1 MTDLVSVAS
10 NAVSS
15 YQRALGTISN
25 NIANVATDGYSRQE
39 VVLQANPVAKVGNT
53 YLGTGVTVDRIQRQ
67 YDTFVEAN
75 LRSSNSDLLS
85 QEPMVNY
92 ANRVIDVMGGPSMG
106 LSSALDQ
113 FFGSAR
119 NLSADPASSVLR
131 GSFVRDAENLAT
143 RFGQLSSQLDLV
155 QSETD
160 QLVESQVK
168 EMNTTI
174 SQLAEINVQ
183 MTKQKSAVAQPPDL
197 LDQRDKL
204 LKDLSSFARINTFFQ
219 ENGSVTVSLGPSITR
234 DVVVDGIK
242 SFRIGASFAAASP
255 EKVALV
261 IDPYGDASPLTSVS
275 SGKLSGLMSFREQVL
290 GSSRSA
296 LNVLANTVVK
306 EVNELHQG
314 GIDAYGNKGIALFKI
329 NANSTAVAG
338 TMEVTFADPMRVA
351 TAAQFRV
358 IESPNNTS
366 GVDATVLFEAPITT
380 GPKSLNNILVNNSNS
395 TAGVNF
401 QVGTLRKVAPIA
413 TIQSG
418 TSDIGIFLNSPGEEQ
433 QLQVFTRDGRHLIGA
448 PVSDEDKS
456 QLFTPLNGF
465 EVGSTYSHQYRNTSG
480 DQGYKDMS
488 VFYGAKADVRL
499 EQQWD
504 MTEKNPEKHTLLN
517 ATRAPA
523 LLAGQRIGDFSEII
537 EGKFKLNGIALSA
550 VSAEDGQSLQA
561 TDLKVWLDANIANEI
576 NHPALLG
583 FNVSATN
590 EIRIPLKQINF
601 NDPNKSK
608 YLSINGT
615 TFSDDE
621 DLQWPSLRDFID
633 AINDKSSDTFV
644 LAFQAQNGDI
654 VLTNSEGHEGESI
667 NIGSGAIPNAF
678 GIAAGT
684 YKGSISI
691 ERDLDAN
698 VDTPIEFGFGSGK
711 PSDLSALG
719 FTTGA
724 YIKGSTKEDLLVFL
738 TGSGTAKISATYAGS
753 PADVKETLRAQPL
766 EVKFFTREVGSL
778 DQSYY
783 TITDLTTNTE
793 LAERNFD
800 PTLPELFIN
809 YQGLKIG
816 FSSPPKAGDIY
827 TVDGNRDGVG
837 NNENMLAIANLENKG
852 VMGGGKTMGAYYIDQ
867 VNDMG
872 NIARQASISQSAL
885 KVVYD
890 QAVTARDEVSGVSL
904 DQEAAD
910 LIRFQQAYQ
919 AAAKILQVASQ
930 LFESVLSVR

>member
-53 YLGTGVTVDRIQRQ
+53 YMGTGVMVDRVKRQ
-67 YDTFVEAN
+67 YDTFVESN

-155 QSETD
+155 QQETD
-160 QLVESQVK
+160 QLVDSHVK

-183 MTKQKSAVAQPPDL
+183 LTKQKSASAQPPDL

-219 ENGSVTVSLGPSITR
+219 ENGVVSVSLGPSITR

-242 SFRIGASFAAASP
+242 SFRIGTSFNAASP

-261 IDPYGDASPLTSVS
+261 IDPYGDASPLTSLT

-296 LNVLANTVVK
+296 LNVLANTVVS
-306 EVNELHQG
+306 EINDLHEG
-314 GIDAYGNKGIALFKI
+314 GIDAYGNKGVALFKI
-329 NANSTAVAG
+329 DSSNTASAG
-338 TMEVTFADPMRVA
+338 TMEVAFADPLRVA

-366 GVDATVLFEAPITT
+366 GTDASISYESPVST
-380 GPKSLNNILVNNSNS
+380 GPKSLDQVLVNNPSS
-395 TAGVNF
+395 SAGVVF
-401 QVGTLRKVAPIA
+401 QVGTLRKVAPVA
-413 TIQSG
+413 TIQGGMQDVS
-418 TSDIGIFLNSPGEEQ
+418 IYLNNPGDEQ
-433 QLQVFTRDGRHLIGA
+433 QLQVFTRDGRQLLGA
-448 PVSDEDKS
+448 PVNEEYQG
-456 QLFTPLNGF
+456 QLLTSANGF
-465 EVGSTYSHQYRNTSG
+465 ETGITYSDKYLNKTG
-480 DQGYKDMS
+480 DLSYKDMA
-488 VFYGAKADVRL
+488 VFYGAKAEVNL
-499 EQQWD
+499 IPQWD
-504 MTEKNPEKHTLLN
+504 MTEKNPDKHTALKPFATPAQLSGTRIASMTSIDANMFTLN
-517 ATRAPA
+517 GVTLTGKEIDGTTVLTAKDIKGWLDSNISSNPVK
-523 LLAGQRIGDFSEII
+523 LAGFAVKASNELVIPFGQIDASDTIG
-537 EGKFKLNGIALSA
+537 K
-550 VSAEDGQSLQA
+550 
-561 TDLKVWLDANIANEI
+561 
-576 NHPALLG
+576 P
-583 FNVSATN
+583 
-590 EIRIPLKQINF
+590 
-601 NDPNKSK
+601 K
-608 YLSINGT
+608 YLSINGEMVSEEWT
-615 TFSDDE
+615 SVSE
-621 DLQWPSLRDFID
+621 LVQ
-633 AINDKSSDTFV
+633 AINDTSGSNVF
-644 LAFQAQNGDI
+644 ASQASNGDL
-654 VLTNSEGHEGESI
+654 VLTNTPGHEGEDIVI
-667 NIGSGAIPNAF
+667 NSEAIPNAF
-678 GIAAGT
+678 GISAGA
-684 YKGSISI
+684 YKGTISI
-691 ERDLDAN
+691 TRSLDPN
-698 VDTPIEFGFGSGK
+698 VDTPIELGFADGK
-711 PSDLSALG
+711 PADLAKLG
-719 FTTGA
+719 FKTGA
-724 YIKGSTKEDLLVFL
+724 YLKGTTQEDLLVFV
-738 TGSGTAKISATYAGS
+738 TGSGNAKVSASYSGQA
-753 PADVKETLRAQPL
+753 ADAKEALRTQPL
-766 EVKFFTREVGSL
+766 EVKFFSNNVSN
-778 DQSYY
+778 QSYY
-783 TITDLTTNTE
+783 TITDLNTKTE
-793 LAERNFD
+793 VAQRNFD
-800 PTLPELFIN
+800 PTQAELFLN

-816 FSSPPKAGDIY
+816 FTSPPKAGDIF

-837 NNENMLAIANLENKG
+837 NNENMLAIANLESKG
-852 VMGGGKTMGAYYIDQ
+852 VMGGGKTMGAYYIDH

-872 NIARQASISQSAL
+872 NIARQAAISQSAL
-885 KVVYD
+885 QVVYD
-890 QAVTARDEVSGVSL
+890 QSVAARDEVSGVSL

-930 LFESVLSVR
+930 LFDSVLAVR

>member
-53 YLGTGVTVDRIQRQ
+53 YMGTGVMVDRVKRQ
-67 YDTFVEAN
+67 YDTFVESN

-155 QSETD
+155 QQETD
-160 QLVESQVK
+160 QLVDSHVK

-183 MTKQKSAVAQPPDL
+183 LTKQKSASAQPPDL

-219 ENGSVTVSLGPSITR
+219 ENGVVSVSLGPSITR

-242 SFRIGASFAAASP
+242 SFRIGTSFNAASP

-261 IDPYGDASPLTSVS
+261 IDPYGDASPLTSLT

-296 LNVLANTVVK
+296 LNVLANTVVS
-306 EVNELHQG
+306 EINDLHEG
-314 GIDAYGNKGIALFKI
+314 GIDAYGNKGVALFKI
-329 NANSTAVAG
+329 DSSNTASAG
-338 TMEVTFADPMRVA
+338 TMEVAFADPLRVA

-366 GVDATVLFEAPITT
+366 GTDASISYESPVST
-380 GPKSLNNILVNNSNS
+380 GPKSLDQVLVNNPSS
-395 TAGVNF
+395 SAGVVF
-401 QVGTLRKVAPIA
+401 QVGTLRKVAPVA
-413 TIQSG
+413 TIQGGMQDVS
-418 TSDIGIFLNSPGEEQ
+418 IYLNNPGDEQ
-433 QLQVFTRDGRHLIGA
+433 QLQVFTRDGRQLLGA
-448 PVSDEDKS
+448 PVNEEYQG
-456 QLFTPLNGF
+456 QLLTSANGF
-465 EVGSTYSHQYRNTSG
+465 ETGITYSDKYLNKTG
-480 DQGYKDMS
+480 DLSYKDMA
-488 VFYGAKADVRL
+488 VFYGAKAEVNL
-499 EQQWD
+499 IPQWD
-504 MTEKNPEKHTLLN
+504 MTEKNPDKHTALKPLTTPAQLSGTRIASMTSIDANMFTLN
-517 ATRAPA
+517 GVTLTGKEIDGTTVLTAKDIKGWLDSNISSNPVK
-523 LLAGQRIGDFSEII
+523 LAGFAVKASNELVIPFGQIDASDAY
-537 EGKFKLNGIALSA
+537 GK
-550 VSAEDGQSLQA
+550 
-561 TDLKVWLDANIANEI
+561 
-576 NHPALLG
+576 P
-583 FNVSATN
+583 
-590 EIRIPLKQINF
+590 
-601 NDPNKSK
+601 K
-608 YLSINGT
+608 YLSINGEMVNDQWT
-615 TFSDDE
+615 TVPE
-621 DLQWPSLRDFID
+621 LVQ
-633 AINDKSSDTFV
+633 AINDASGSNVF
-644 LAFQAQNGDI
+644 ASQASNGDL
-654 VLTNSEGHEGESI
+654 VLTNTPGHEGEDIVIDSE
-667 NIGSGAIPNAF
+667 AIPNAF
-678 GIAAGT
+678 GISAGA

-691 ERDLDAN
+691 TRNLDPN
-698 VDTPIEFGFGSGK
+698 VDTPIELGFADGK
-711 PSDLSALG
+711 PADLAKLG
-719 FTTGA
+719 FKTGA
-724 YIKGSTKEDLLVFL
+724 YLKGTTQEDLLVFV
-738 TGSGTAKISATYAGS
+738 TGSGNAKVSASYSGQA
-753 PADVKETLRAQPL
+753 ADAKEALRTQPL
-766 EVKFFTREVGSL
+766 EVKFFTNKVSN
-778 DQSYY
+778 QSYY
-783 TITDLTTNTE
+783 TITDLNTKTE
-793 LAERNFD
+793 VAERNFD
-800 PTLPELFIN
+800 PTQAELFLN

-816 FSSPPKAGDIY
+816 FTSPPKAGDIF

-837 NNENMLAIANLENKG
+837 NNENMLAIANLESKG
-852 VMGGGKTMGAYYIDQ
+852 VMGGGKTMGAYYIDH

-872 NIARQASISQSAL
+872 NIARQAAISQSAL
-885 KVVYD
+885 QVVYD
-890 QAVTARDEVSGVSL
+890 QSVAARDEVSGVSL

-930 LFESVLSVR
+930 LFDSVLAVR

>member
-338 TMEVTFADPMRVA
+338 TMEVTFEDPMRVA

-380 GPKSLNNILVNNSNS
+380 GPKALNSLLVNNSNS
-395 TAGVNF
+395 AAGVNF

-691 ERDLDAN
+691 QRALDAN

-809 YQGLKIG
+809 YQGLKIS
-816 FSSPPKAGDIY
+816 FSSPPKTGDIY

>member
-53 YLGTGVTVDRIQRQ
+53 YMGTGVTVDRVQRQ
-67 YDTFVEAN
+67 YDTFVESN

-155 QSETD
+155 QQETD
-160 QLVESQVK
+160 QLVDSHVK

-183 MTKQKSAVAQPPDL
+183 LTKQKSASAQPPDL

-219 ENGSVTVSLGPSITR
+219 ENGVVSVSLGPSITR

-242 SFRIGASFAAASP
+242 SFRIGTSFNAASP

-261 IDPYGDASPLTSVS
+261 IDPYGDASPLTSLT

-296 LNVLANTVVK
+296 LNVLANTVVS
-306 EVNELHQG
+306 EINDLHEG
-314 GIDAYGNKGIALFKI
+314 GIDAYGNKGVALFNI
-329 NANSTAVAG
+329 DRSSTASAG
-338 TMEVTFADPMRVA
+338 TMEVAFADPLRVA

-366 GVDATVLFEAPITT
+366 GTDASISYETPVST
-380 GPKSLNNILVNNSNS
+380 GPKSLEQALVNNPSS
-395 TAGVNF
+395 SAGVVF
-401 QVGTLRKVAPIA
+401 QVGTLRKVAPVA
-413 TIQSG
+413 TIQGGMKDVS
-418 TSDIGIFLNSPGEEQ
+418 IYLNSPGDEQ
-433 QLQVFTRDGRHLIGA
+433 QLQVFTRDGRQLLGA
-448 PVSDEDKS
+448 PVNEEYQG
-456 QLFTPLNGF
+456 QLLTSANGF
-465 EVGSTYSHQYRNTSG
+465 ETGITYSDKYLNKTG
-480 DQGYKDMS
+480 DLSYKDMA
-488 VFYGAKADVRL
+488 VFYGAKAEVSL
-499 EQQWD
+499 IPQWD
-504 MTEKNPEKHTLLN
+504 MTEKNPDKHTALKPIS
-517 ATRAPA
+517 APA
-523 LLAGQRIGDFSEII
+523 QLSGTRIASMTSIDANMFTLNGVTLTGTEIDGTTKLTAKDLKEWLDSNKSSNPVKLAGFTVKASNELVIPFGQIDASDAY
-537 EGKFKLNGIALSA
+537 GK
-550 VSAEDGQSLQA
+550 
-561 TDLKVWLDANIANEI
+561 
-576 NHPALLG
+576 P
-583 FNVSATN
+583 
-590 EIRIPLKQINF
+590 
-601 NDPNKSK
+601 K
-608 YLSINGT
+608 YLSINGEMVNDQWT
-615 TFSDDE
+615 TVPE
-621 DLQWPSLRDFID
+621 LVQ
-633 AINDKSSDTFV
+633 AINDASGSNVF
-644 LAFQAQNGDI
+644 ASQASNGDL
-654 VLTNSEGHEGESI
+654 VLTNTPGHEGEDIVIDSE
-667 NIGSGAIPNAF
+667 AIPNAF
-678 GIAAGT
+678 GISAGA

-691 ERDLDAN
+691 TRNLDPN
-698 VDTPIEFGFGSGK
+698 VDTPIELGFANGK
-711 PSDLSALG
+711 PADLAKLG
-719 FTTGA
+719 FKTGA
-724 YIKGSTKEDLLVFL
+724 YLKGTTQEDLLVFV
-738 TGSGTAKISATYAGS
+738 TGSGNAKVSASYSGQA
-753 PADVKETLRAQPL
+753 ADAKEALRTQPL
-766 EVKFFTREVGSL
+766 EVKFFTNKVNN
-778 DQSYY
+778 QSYY
-783 TITDLTTNTE
+783 TITDLNTKTE
-793 LAERNFD
+793 VAQRNFD
-800 PTLPELFIN
+800 PTQAELFLN

-816 FSSPPKAGDIY
+816 FTSPPKAGDIF

-837 NNENMLAIANLENKG
+837 NNENMLAIANLESKG
-852 VMGGGKTMGAYYIDQ
+852 VMGGGKTMGAYYIDH

-872 NIARQASISQSAL
+872 NIARQAAISQSAL
-885 KVVYD
+885 QVVYD
-890 QAVTARDEVSGVSL
+890 QSVAARDEVSGVSL

-930 LFESVLSVR
+930 LFDSVLAVR

>member
-380 GPKSLNNILVNNSNS
+380 GPKTLNSLLVNNSNS
-395 TAGVNF
+395 AAGVNF

-809 YQGLKIG
+809 YQGLKIS
-816 FSSPPKAGDIY
+816 FSSPPKTGDIY

>member
-10 NAVSS
+10 NAVSA

-39 VVLQANPVAKVGNT
+39 VVLAANPVAKVGNT

-67 YDTFVEAN
+67 YDTFVESN

-155 QSETD
+155 QNETD
-160 QLVESQVK
+160 QLVESDVK

-183 MTKQKSAVAQPPDL
+183 MTKQKSAIDQPPDL

-234 DVVVDGIK
+234 DVVVDGTK
-242 SFRIGASFAAASP
+242 SFRVGASFAAASP

-261 IDPYGDASPLTSVS
+261 IDPYGKASPLTSLS

-306 EVNELHQG
+306 EVNQAHEG
-314 GIDAYGNKGIALFKI
+314 GIDAYGKKGVALFKI
-329 NANSTAVAG
+329 DSNSTAAAG
-338 TMEVTFADPMRVA
+338 TIEVAIADPMLVA

-366 GVDATVLFEAPITT
+366 GADASILFEAPIST
-380 GPKSLNNILVNNSNS
+380 GPKALSNVLVNNSNPA
-395 TAGVNF
+395 AGVKF
-401 QVGTLRKVAPIA
+401 QVGDLRKVAPIA

-418 TSDIGIFLNSPGEEQ
+418 TSDIGIFLNSPGDFQ
-433 QLQVFTRDGRHLIGA
+433 QLQVLTRDGRQLIG
-448 PVSDEDKS
+448 SQILGEDLS
-456 QLFTPLNGF
+456 QLYTPINGF
-465 EVGSTYSHQYRNTSG
+465 EVGSTYSTQYLNKSG

-499 EQQWD
+499 VQQWD
-504 MTEKNPEKHTLLN
+504 MTEKNPDKHTVLN
-517 ATRAPA
+517 SKKAPA
-523 LLAGQRIGDFSEII
+523 ILEGQRIGNISEIVQ
-537 EGKFKLNGIALSA
+537 GKLKLNGIALSDVQAA
-550 VSAEDGQSLQA
+550 VGSTLQA
-561 TDLKVWLDANIANEI
+561 TDLKKWLDENIAN
-576 NHPALLG
+576 NQPALNG
-583 FNVSATN
+583 FKVSATN
-590 EIRIPLKQINF
+590 EIRIPFKQINF
-601 NDPNKSK
+601 NDDSKSK
-608 YLSINGT
+608 YLSINGKVV
-615 TFSDDE
+615 SDVGSNWASLD
-621 DLQWPSLRDFID
+621 DLVQ
-633 AINDKSSDTFV
+633 AINLVGASEPTNIFAS
-644 LAFQAQNGDI
+644 QSQNGDI
-654 VLTNSEGHEGESI
+654 ILTNTAGHEGEDI
-667 NIGSGAIPNAF
+667 NIDSGAIPNAF
-678 GIAAGT
+678 GISAGS

-691 ERDLDAN
+691 ERSLDAN
-698 VDTPIEFGFGSGK
+698 LDTPIELGFGSGR
-711 PSDLSALG
+711 PSDLTSLG

-724 YIKGSTKEDLLVFL
+724 YIKVNIKEDLLVFL
-738 TGSGTAKISATYAGS
+738 TGSGTAKISASYASS
-753 PADVKETLRAQPL
+753 PADAKEILRTQPL
-766 EVKFFTREVGSL
+766 EVKFFSKKVGGV
-778 DQSYY
+778 DQPYY
-783 TITDLTTNTE
+783 TISDLTTKTE
-793 LAERNFD
+793 LAQRDFD
-800 PTLPELFIN
+800 PTQPELSIN

-816 FSSPPKAGDIY
+816 FSSPPKAGDVY

-837 NNENMLAIANLENKG
+837 NNENMLAIANIENKG

-930 LFESVLSVR
+930 LFDSVLAVR